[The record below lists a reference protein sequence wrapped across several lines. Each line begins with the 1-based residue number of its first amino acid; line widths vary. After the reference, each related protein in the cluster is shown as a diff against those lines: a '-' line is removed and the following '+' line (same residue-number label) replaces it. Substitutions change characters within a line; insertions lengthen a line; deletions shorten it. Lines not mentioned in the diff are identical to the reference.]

1 MEKKETKVQNLESV
15 KSKKHVVVEA
25 KGKNIAKLD
34 SFCRVMQEVAD
45 DMGLKAYVDDTSYL
59 IGADY

>member
-1 MEKKETKVQNLESV
+1 MGKKESQRSLESV
-15 KSKKHVVVEA
+15 VSKKHVVVEA

-34 SFCRVMQEVAD
+34 SFCKVMQEVAN
-45 DMGLKAYVDDTSYL
+45 DMGLKAYVDDSSYL